1 MSNLSELLPA
11 GAGAKSA
18 DFVASGTL
26 GSGVTVALK
35 SDGTV
40 EAAGETTVAEDIP
53 VVNATTFDNQAT
65 QYHQVKADPH
75 NSNRWAAVWTDDA
88 GTKYVRVAIFTRSG
102 SSITVSPISNA
113 FTGGNASEPAICF
126 DPDTAGKFILTFNN
140 TGNDFSAIVGTFS
153 GTAGSE
159 TFSYGSSLTVDT
171 GWQQQRPVLT
181 PTGTSG
187 DFINVARNASNSGYS
202 EARILTVSGTTV
214 TATGSTVVL
223 NSVNGEV
230 WYAANPTDSDEGVGL
245 FTINNTTLKGRVLSL
260 SGTGITVSSET
271 VLDSGNNYDDG
282 YNPSKIAQIDASNYL
297 ITARSS
303 VDDRLYAMVLTN
315 SSGTLTT
322 NTRVLVSSATTDAI
336 SYHDIN
342 NNLTTSNN
350 FVVSFR
356 DRINNVAYATVGTL
370 SGTAITINTNVAL
383 GATNTN
389 LKFYYS
395 VAQQSGAG
403 GSFLLIGGD
412 SSLIGQ
418 YVLGET
424 GSTLT
429 NSADF
434 IGITDQA
441 IADTATGAV
450 IVQGG
455 VSEKLTGLT
464 VGADYYV
471 QDDGSLQSPTVSA
484 PYDIS
489 ASVFV
494 DSFSVATQDT
504 SPSDV
509 VFNNDGTKMFVV
521 GYANDAVYEY
531 TLSTGFDIS
540 TATYS
545 QNFSVTSQDTYPTGI
560 AFNTDGTK
568 MFVVG
573 QTGDAVYEYTLST
586 GFDVST
592 STFSQSFSVAS
603 QELNPQA
610 VTFNNDGTKM
620 YVCGFAGDDVNEYTL
635 STGFDISTASYSQN
649 FSVASEETTPTG
661 VRFNTD
667 GTKMFISG
675 AISDSVHEYA
685 LSTGFDVSTASYSSI
700 SFSVASQDATANGIA
715 FNNDGTKMYI
725 AGNSGNAV
733 YEYST
738 SLGSVTS
745 VPAGR
750 ALSTASILLEG

>member
-1 MSNLSELLPA
+1 MSNLTDLLPA
-11 GAGAKSA
+11 GAGGKQV
-18 DFVASGTL
+18 DFVASGTI
-26 GSGVTVALK
+26 GNGVTVVLN

-187 DFINVARNASNSGYS
+187 DFINVARNASNSGYP

-230 WYAANPTDSDEGVGL
+230 WYAANPTDSDEGIGL
-245 FTINNTTLKGRVLSL
+245 FTISNNTTLRGRVLSI

-297 ITARSS
+297 ITARSN

-322 NTRVLVSSATTDAI
+322 NTRVLVSSATTGAI

-350 FVVSFR
+350 FIVSFR

-370 SGTAITINTNVAL
+370 SGTTITINTNVAL

-395 VAQQSGAG
+395 VAQQSGAE

-434 IGITDQA
+434 IGITDAA
-441 IADTATGAV
+441 ISDTASGSVT
-450 IVQGG
+450 IKGG
-455 VSEKLTGLT
+455 ISTNVTGLT
-464 VGADYYV
+464 ANSTYYV
-471 QDDGSLQSPTVSA
+471 QDDG
-484 PYDIS
+484 
-489 ASVFV
+489 
-494 DSFSVATQDT
+494 
-504 SPSDV
+504 
-509 VFNNDGTKMFVV
+509 
-521 GYANDAVYEY
+521 
-531 TLSTGFDIS
+531 TLSTTTS
-540 TATYS
+540 
-545 QNFSVTSQDTYPTGI
+545 SVLAGK
-560 AFNTDGTK
+560 A
-568 MFVVG
+568 
-573 QTGDAVYEYTLST
+573 LS
-586 GFDVST
+586 ST
-592 STFSQSFSVAS
+592 SIN
-603 QELNPQA
+603 L
-610 VTFNNDGTKM
+610 D
-620 YVCGFAGDDVNEYTL
+620 YT
-635 STGFDISTASYSQN
+635 T
-649 FSVASEETTPTG
+649 
-661 VRFNTD
+661 
-667 GTKMFISG
+667 
-675 AISDSVHEYA
+675 
-685 LSTGFDVSTASYSSI
+685 
-700 SFSVASQDATANGIA
+700 
-715 FNNDGTKMYI
+715 
-725 AGNSGNAV
+725 
-733 YEYST
+733 
-738 SLGSVTS
+738 
-745 VPAGR
+745 
-750 ALSTASILLEG
+750 